1 MTANESAP
9 PQRITPAFLI
19 FLPACFVTW
28 GVAYL
33 FREPLFIAETKLMA
47 DAPIAVTVA
56 LAWAVVAF
64 PIVSMAVGSLDLS
77 ARPLRR
83 PWGALAGA
91 GFLLLLAQIVIM
103 VSRPRR
109 SPRSS
114 GLPVRESLDHRI
126 AAESSAGEALTHG
139 LLWTLALL
147 VLWALVFSGVRWTRQ
162 RLRGERSKFLQSLWG
177 IASAQW
183 RVFTVGA
190 AISVCAGLAAALA
203 TQ

>member
-1 MTANESAP
+1 VTAYESAP

-19 FLPACFVTW
+19 FLAACFITW
-28 GVAYL
+28 GAVYL
-33 FREPLFIAETKLMA
+33 FRDPLFIAETKLLA

-64 PIVSMAVGSLDLS
+64 PIVSMALGSLDLS

-83 PWGALAGA
+83 PWGGLAGA

-103 VSRPRR
+103 VSRPQR

-114 GLPVRESLDHRI
+114 GLPVRESLDHRV
-126 AAESSAGEALTHG
+126 AAESSAGEALAHG
-139 LLWTLALL
+139 LLWTMALL

-162 RLRGERSKFLQSLWG
+162 RLRGERSKFFQSLWG
-177 IASAQW
+177 IAPVRW
-183 RVFTVGA
+183 RLFTVGA
-190 AISVCAGLAAALA
+190 AISVSAGLAAALS